1 MYFPLDVCS
10 STFPCSYCVQINL
23 LFSILVTLNVC
34 IVNFQ
39 MYMWPVRVRQHKT
52 CAHDWRS
59 KLLGYLTGRIICIS
73 SAYPII
79 HYNIVHRSTYFDC
92 SLNREETQR
101 DRSGRH
107 YITAFESQ
115 PNNPSTCI
123 VHLPPVLPNFNFSVA
138 SFFLL
143 FQSFLL
149 EAPFISQIASH
160 GKPYVRLL
168 VRKPPVPFRCG
179 LANLRAA

>member
-107 YITAFESQ
+107 YITAFESAKQ
-115 PNNPSTCI
+115 SLSHRAP
-123 VHLPPVLPNFNFSVA
+123 PPVLPDFNFSCCLV
-138 SFFLL
+138 FFLF
-143 FQSFLL
+143 FQYFLPSSSFHIPSRQPWQALRP
-149 EAPFISQIASH
+149 ATRAQTPCPFPMRS
-160 GKPYVRLL
+160 G
-168 VRKPPVPFRCG
+168 
-179 LANLRAA
+179 